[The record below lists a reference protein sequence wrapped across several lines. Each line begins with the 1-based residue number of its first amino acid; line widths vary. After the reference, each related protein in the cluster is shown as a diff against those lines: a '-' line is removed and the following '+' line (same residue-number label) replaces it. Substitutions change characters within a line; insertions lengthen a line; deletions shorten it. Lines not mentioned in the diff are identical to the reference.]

1 MPNSST
7 ANTKISVTQRH
18 YYFKNDG
25 FKKLG
30 AAGISSSSSTFF
42 AKKIF
47 MFDEMALRNTSECV
61 IFLEYEKETQGFSY
75 SKILH
80 ILKNLVETFH
90 IA

>member
-30 AAGISSSSSTFF
+30 AAGISSSSTFF

>member
-30 AAGISSSSSTFF
+30 AAGISSSTFF
-42 AKKIF
+42 GNKIF
-47 MFDEMALRNTSECV
+47 MFDEMTIKNAPEFGLFLNMKTL
-61 IFLEYEKETQGFSY
+61 IF
-75 SKILH
+75 
-80 ILKNLVETFH
+80 
-90 IA
+90 